1 MSRLSKRLAGPA
13 FYINVKFDQAT
24 ATKNKEGSAATIQR
38 NDPRLYHHVVNE
50 PELFDI
56 KEGEILYCC
65 KSTARDG
72 FARVLSSLNGT
83 NVDKSKMK
91 FIGIAQ
97 TEHKY
102 DKKLNI
108 DQGLVACVSGVV
120 TVLNESSGT
129 IHPGDMLVLGNPE
142 HGATQHGIHPKKM
155 RFIFERESPRVHVDE
170 DIEEAVR
177 NFYEDDNVLVADLI
191 AQIQQSV
198 AATRPRYIAK
208 ALSYAKKG
216 ERLDIL
222 LHPRQT

>member
-24 ATKNKEGSAATIQR
+24 ASKNKQDSSATMQR
-38 NDPRLYHHVVNE
+38 NNPRLCHHVVNE
-50 PELFDI
+50 SELFDI

-83 NVDKSKMK
+83 NVNRGKMK

-120 TVLNESSGT
+120 TVLNESDGA
-129 IHPGDMLVLGNPE
+129 IHPGDLLVLGNPK
-142 HGATQHGIHPKKM
+142 HGATQHGIPHQKM
-155 RFIFERESPRVHVDE
+155 RFIFERESPTVQTDTDREIE
-170 DIEEAVR
+170 DVIRNAGNPPPDVLIELMQNALRAV
-177 NFYEDDNVLVADLI
+177 
-191 AQIQQSV
+191 
-198 AATRPRYIAK
+198 RPRYIAK

>member
-24 ATKNKEGSAATIQR
+24 ATKNKEDSSATSQR
-38 NDPRLYHHVVNE
+38 SNPRLYYHVINE
-50 PELFDI
+50 QELFDI

-65 KSTARDG
+65 KSNARDG

-83 NVDKSKMK
+83 IVDKSKMK

-129 IHPGDMLVLGNPE
+129 IHPGDMLILGDPKQ
-142 HGATQHGIHPKKM
+142 GATQHGIHPKKM
-155 RFIFERESPRVHVDE
+155 RFIFERADPVKHINTIIDDCFAANGRRPT
-170 DIEEAVR
+170 AVQLKQ
-177 NFYEDDNVLVADLI
+177 V
-191 AQIQQSV
+191 IQSDG
-198 AATRPRYIAK
+198 PRYIAK